1 MFQKN
6 VLECSE
12 KMSLHYILFKS
23 DTYSFG
29 VLLLEILSGLTITA
43 HHITLQ
49 WSGLSKSLS
58 LRNCAISIIK
68 CLEFEHQLVLPTR
81 LKLVLMFQASL
92 HNERWKRQGNFGHEK
107 SRSASIKGSCVFRTA
122 RTIEHEA
129 PQAIGHFL
137 S

>member
-1 MFQKN
+1 MSPEFVIYIRYLLKCDTSESSWRFQW
-6 VLECSE
+6 
-12 KMSLHYILFKS
+12 I
-23 DTYSFG
+23 DDQ
-29 VLLLEILSGLTITA
+29 LTTSP
-43 HHITLQ
+43 

-68 CLEFEHQLVLPTR
+68 CLEFERQLVLPIR

-129 PQAIGHFL
+129 AHAIGHL
-137 S
+137 VMDDVGQ